1 MCIALR
7 LLFLLAGGVPYEIQE
22 FTFLPCI
29 NKILTSVSSVSPV
42 SGHVD
47 KEEHASMW
55 RSHISTYKLYIF
67 IFIYMNFYTRE
78 KYWWA
83 INRRSEV

>member
-1 MCIALR
+1 MCIVIR
-7 LLFLLAGGVPYEIQE
+7 LLSLLAGGVPYGIQE
-22 FTFLPCI
+22 FTLLPCI
-29 NKILTSVSSVSPV
+29 NKILTSVSSVSHG

-47 KEEHASMW
+47 KEEYASMW